1 MSDGAGRPRPRIGA
15 LSASRI
21 SWFVQIWA
29 NRLGTFKA
37 PRLSGVAASA
47 LFVGAGIAY
56 GVVKGGH
63 VAMIVDA
70 LSDTRDAVADAAG
83 FRVAAVSLSGAHH
96 VSRDRIL
103 VAAGV
108 TARTSLLFLDVK
120 AARARL
126 LAIPW
131 IAEATVRKLYPDRLQ
146 IAVTEREPFA
156 LWQFGGNV
164 SVISDDG
171 PVITPFRDP
180 AFAGLPLVVG
190 KGAGLKAREFL
201 ALLDHHLAIREAV
214 SAAVLVA
221 ERRWNLRLKSGLDV
235 KLPEADVEQALDRLD
250 RLDRDRQLLSRDLTV
265 VDLRLPD
272 RVTVRLSE
280 DAAQAREQA
289 RKDKSGKRKGSD
301 T

>member
-1 MSDGAGRPRPRIGA
+1 MSDGPGRRWPRIGA
-15 LSASRI
+15 RSASRI
-21 SWFVQIWA
+21 SLFVQIWA

-63 VAMIVDA
+63 VAMIVDV

-83 FRVAAVSLSGAHH
+83 FRVAAVSLTGAHH

-103 VAAGV
+103 LAAGV
-108 TARTSLLFLDVK
+108 TERSSLLFLDVK

-171 PVITPFRDP
+171 TVITPFRDS

-190 KGAGLKAREFL
+190 QGAGLKAREFL
-201 ALLDHHLAIREAV
+201 ALLDHHSAIREAV
-214 SAAVLVA
+214 SAAILVA

-250 RLDRDRQLLSRDLTV
+250 RLDRERQLLSRDITV
-265 VDLRLPD
+265 VDLRLAD

-280 DAAQAREQA
+280 DAAQAREVA